1 MIMTKKN
8 KDKQL
13 VKGKGGKSIRQVRAL
28 VDGVKRYSIG
38 EAASFLKTNSF
49 TKFDSSLE
57 IACVLGVDTKHSDQ
71 QVRGVVAMPH
81 GTGKQVRVAVFAK
94 EAKLEEAK
102 NAGADVYGNDDL
114 VAAIQAGK
122 IDFDYCIATPDMMG
136 VVGKV
141 AKILGPK
148 GLMPNPKLGTV
159 TPDVV
164 SAIAKAK
171 AGQVEF
177 RAEKAGIV
185 HAAVGKLSFT
195 EDNLVENVQALLSA
209 VIKAKPAASKGAY
222 LKSVY
227 ISSTMGPS
235 LPVDLSSLSMNHS

>member
-1 MIMTKKN
+1 MTKIAKE
-8 KDKQL
+8 KYQ
-13 VKGKGGKSIRQVRAL
+13 VKGKGGKSIRTVRAL
-28 VDGVKRYSIG
+28 VDGLREYGIG
-38 EAASFLKTNSF
+38 EATSFLKNNSF

-57 IACVLGVDTKHSDQ
+57 VVCVLGVDTKHSDQ
-71 QVRGVVAMPH
+71 QVRGVVSMPN

-94 EAKLEEAK
+94 EGKLEEAK
-102 NAGADVYGNDDL
+102 NAGAEVYGNDDL
-114 VAAIQAGK
+114 VAAIQSGK

-159 TPDVV
+159 TPDIA
-164 SAIAKAK
+164 SAVAKAK

-185 HAAVGKLSFT
+185 HAAVGKLSF
-195 EDNLVENVQALLSA
+195 EESSLVENVQALLSA
-209 VIKAKPAASKGAY
+209 VIKAKPAASKGTY

-235 LPVDLSSLSMNHS
+235 LSVDVAGLSMNHN